1 MLQRMIMVLTESYPG
16 DSAYQKSTKEIEDAN
31 TYSRVQKYKL
41 PDGNEESMF
50 VFVGTMLDKAVAEAE
65 KILNKGR

>member
-1 MLQRMIMVLTESYPG
+1 MIMILTESYPG
-16 DSAYQKSTKEIEDAN
+16 DSAYQKHVKEIIDTN
-31 TYSRVQKYKL
+31 IYSLSQRHKL

-50 VFVGTMLDKAVAEAE
+50 VLTGTVLDKAVLEAE